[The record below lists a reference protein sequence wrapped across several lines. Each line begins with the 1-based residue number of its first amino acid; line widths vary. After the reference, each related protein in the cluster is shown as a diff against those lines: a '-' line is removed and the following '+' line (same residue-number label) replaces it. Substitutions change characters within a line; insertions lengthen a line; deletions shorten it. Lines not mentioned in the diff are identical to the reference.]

1 MVISGRMRYR
11 PAGEERMTR
20 NTKRPDEEPA
30 DNGPT
35 AGGEPVKKRRPRRK
49 QTDEEREADAMMD
62 SLLRNYK
69 SPEDIIGEGGL
80 LAMLTKRL
88 LERAMTAELTDHVG
102 YEPHA
107 PEGRNTGNSRNGR
120 SKKTLKGD
128 FGTLPIDVP
137 RDRAGTFEPRI
148 VAKHQTRRAG
158 FDDKIISMY
167 ARGMS
172 TREIQ
177 MHLEEIY
184 QVEVSP
190 SLISTVTEEVIVE
203 VRAWQNRQ
211 LEEFYPIVYLD
222 ALHFKV
228 RDSGH
233 VRNKAVYLAVGVNLD
248 GLKEVL
254 GMWIA
259 QTEGAKFW
267 LSVVTE
273 LKNRGVRDIFI
284 ACVDGLK
291 GFPEAIETV
300 FPKTEVQL
308 CIVHLVRH
316 SLNYVGWKERKEVAP
331 DLRTIYTAATEEE
344 ALLRLAEFEEKW
356 GAKYPMISKSWR
368 ANWAHVVPF
377 FAYPPEIRRII
388 YTTNLIE
395 SLNMSLRKVTK
406 TRSSFPNDDALLRL
420 LYLALRN
427 ITRKWTVRVQS
438 WHSTLNRFAIL
449 YEDRMP
455 PDFRST
461 G

>member
-1 MVISGRMRYR
+1 
-11 PAGEERMTR
+11 MTR
-20 NTKRPDEEPA
+20 RKKLADDAPVEVPLREDEPV
-30 DNGPT
+30 
-35 AGGEPVKKRRPRRK
+35 VKKRRPRRK
-49 QTDEEREADAMMD
+49 LTEEEREADAMMD

-69 SPEDIIGEGGL
+69 TPEEILGEGGL
-80 LAMLTKRL
+80 LKMLTKRL
-88 LERAMTAELTDHVG
+88 LERAMAAELTEHVG
-102 YEPHA
+102 YEKHD

-120 SKKTLKGD
+120 SKKTLKGE
-128 FGTLPIDVP
+128 FGTMPIEVP
-137 RDRAGTFEPRI
+137 RDRAGTFEPQI
-148 VAKHQTRRAG
+148 VGKHQTRWTG
-158 FDDKIISMY
+158 FDERIVSMY

-177 MHLEEIY
+177 MHLEELY
-184 QVEVSP
+184 NVEVSP
-190 SLISTVTEEVIVE
+190 SLISTVTEEVIDE
-203 VRAWQNRQ
+203 VRAWQNRE
-211 LEEFYPIVYLD
+211 LEEIYPIVYLD

-233 VRNKAVYLAVGVNLD
+233 VRNKAVYLAVGVNMD

-254 GMWIA
+254 GIWIA

-291 GFPEAIETV
+291 GFPEAIEAV

-316 SLNYVGWKERKEVAP
+316 SLNYVGWHERKRVAP

-344 ALLRLAEFEEKW
+344 ALLRLAEFDEKW
-356 GAKYPMISKSWR
+356 GPRFPMIPKSWR

-427 ITRKWTVRVQS
+427 ITKKWTAGVQS
-438 WHSTLNRFAIL
+438 WHSTLNQFAIR

-455 PDFRST
+455 TDFRST